1 MNNSKLSEKD
11 IISLNKNGQDTEDI
25 NKQIDRLT
33 RGNIPVSL
41 IRPAT
46 IDDGI
51 IRFSKER
58 RLELSGK
65 FDEISS
71 DITIVKFIPSS
82 GAATR
87 MFSRLAENLKN
98 LTHNKVTPEEL
109 LEDENL
115 DKSFTDFFNSVRT
128 LKKLNVRIPARIKN
142 S

>member
-11 IISLNKNGQDTEDI
+11 IISLNKNGPRTEDI
-25 NKQIDRLT
+25 NKQIDRLS

-58 RLELSGK
+58 RLGLSEK

-71 DITIVKFIPSS
+71 DWCVYIGGIWGEISKTRAQRIIDQQLHRHLLRIGGRSLKHGRFDKF
-82 GAATR
+82 
-87 MFSRLAENLKN
+87 
-98 LTHNKVTPEEL
+98 
-109 LEDENL
+109 
-115 DKSFTDFFNSVRT
+115 DFWRRS
-128 LKKLNVRIPARIKN
+128 
-142 S
+142 